1 MNRRQF
7 LRRAAG
13 LPLLMLPAA
22 CRSTEAMRFSGVP
35 IVPACQAPT
44 FEDTERWNKVL
55 VLVELAGG
63 NDGLNTVVPY
73 SDANYH
79 DLRPTKALAREN
91 VIQLDERLG
100 FNSLLEPLLPL
111 WKSCQMA
118 VALGVGYPGPNFSHF
133 RSIDIWDTA
142 SGFNEFLSEGWISRL
157 FAEARPPAEFAADA
171 VVLGRNAIGP
181 VKGKNIRTAVL
192 NNPNLLKVAKRMR
205 KLPMAEENPALA
217 HLTGVQT
224 DARHA
229 ARVILEKHLEDV
241 ELGTEFPEDAFG
253 QQMEIASRLIVSSSP
268 VPVIKTAI
276 KGFDTHAGQ
285 SVDHPE
291 LLASLA
297 NGLAAF
303 VQTVKAKGHWDRV
316 LVMTYSEFGRRPKEN
331 DSDGTDHGTSAP
343 HFLMGGRVRGGF
355 YGEQPPLDDLVAR
368 NLKHRLHFRSLYATA
383 AREWWGLKADFIK
396 EKGLGCIA

>member
-1 MNRRQF
+1 MNPRQF

-13 LPLLMLPAA
+13 LPLVLLPGA
-22 CRSTEAMRFSGVP
+22 CRATEAMRFSGTPV
-35 IVPACQAPT
+35 VPACADPA
-44 FEDTERWNKVL
+44 FEAAERWNKIL

-73 SDANYH
+73 SDAAYY
-79 DLRPTKALAREN
+79 DLRPTTALAREN
-91 VIQLDERLG
+91 IIQLDERLG
-100 FNSLLEPLLPL
+100 FNALLAPLLPL
-111 WKSCQMA
+111 WKRCQMA

-142 SGFNEFLSEGWISRL
+142 SGSKEFLDDGWVSRL

-181 VKGKNIRTAVL
+181 VKGKNMRTAVL

-205 KLPMAEENPALA
+205 QLPMTAKNPALA

-229 ARVILEKHLEDV
+229 ARVILNKRLEDV
-241 ELGTEFPEDAFG
+241 DVGTEFPDDPFG
-253 QQMEIASRLIVSSSP
+253 QQMEIAARLVVSASP
-268 VPVIKTAI
+268 VPMIKTAL

-285 SVDHPE
+285 SVDHPA
-291 LLASLA
+291 LLTSLA

-303 VQTVKAKGHWDRV
+303 IRSVEAKGHWDRV

-343 HFLMGGRVRGGF
+343 HFLLGGRVRGGF
-355 YGEQPPLDDLVAR
+355 YGEQPPLDDLVER
-368 NLKHRLHFRSLYATA
+368 NLAHRLHFRSLYATV

-396 EKGLGCIA
+396 EKGLGCIV